1 MPDPAAAPV
10 VETPAPAPANGTS
23 NGKPAAAAPAVP
35 AGLADAL
42 KALSALP
49 PEKLAEVGKFV
60 DGIVNPKPAAEAK
73 APEAPKEAP
82 PDPHPMPDGLV
93 GLPTKSFQW
102 VPECWRNDTYVHNG
116 ETFYRAALHGL
127 FIAVDTRPAVPV
139 LAIALWEPLRVLDR
153 RGKIIEAA
161 PEGSIVLVDV
171 TPSLLTLADMD
182 VSAGCPHIAIRPTR
196 FTTSTSG
203 AETWFFDVQVEP
215 DARNPNLPK
224 LYSKESALRKRG
236 VRR

>member
-23 NGKPAAAAPAVP
+23 NGKPAAPAVP

-60 DGIVNPKPAAEAK
+60 EGIVSPKPTAEAK
-73 APEAPKEAP
+73 APEAPKEE

-93 GLPTKSFQW
+93 ALPTKSFQW
-102 VPECWRNDTYVHNG
+102 TPECWRNDTYVHNG
-116 ETFYRAALHGL
+116 ETCYRPVLHGVYIL
-127 FIAVDTRPAVPV
+127 TDTRPAVPA
-139 LAIALWEPLRVLDR
+139 LAIALWEPLRVVDR
-153 RGKIIEAA
+153 RGKVIEAA

-196 FTTSTSG
+196 FATSTSG

-215 DARNPNLPK
+215 DRRNPQLPK
-224 LYSKESALRKRG
+224 LYTRESALGKRG
-236 VRR
+236 VKR